1 MSYAIKQDM
10 ISRYGLDNLVE
21 LTDRADPA
29 TGSIGDQILQ
39 AALDAADALINS
51 YIGKRY
57 QVPLAET
64 PAVLRPHAEVIAYYT
79 LHRGH
84 YPEQLR
90 TEYEDSI
97 GYLKQVSRGEAV
109 LDVAGN
115 QPTSAPAEA
124 IVVGPDRMFN
134 RNSLKGL

>member
-1 MSYAIKQDM
+1 MSYATKQDM
-10 ISRYGLDNLVE
+10 IARYGLNNLVE

-29 TGSIGDQILQ
+29 TGVIEENILQ
-39 AALDAADALINS
+39 ASLDAADALINS

-57 QVPLAET
+57 QVPLAQT
-64 PAVLRPHAEVIAYYT
+64 PAVLRPHAEVIAYYS

-97 GYLKQVSRGEAV
+97 GYLKQLSRGEAV
-109 LDVAGN
+109 LDVAGS
-115 QPTSAPAEA
+115 QPASAPAEA